1 MENSAFG
8 RLIGVLV
15 APGKTFRSI
24 AERPTWLAAFLVVA
38 LCPVIPAIIAM
49 PKMDW
54 EGITRSQLE
63 RADVQLPQDQLEQRI
78 EITEKVG
85 PYFAYAAPVFFA
97 IGLLLF
103 ALIFWGAF
111 TLAGGEL
118 GFKRS
123 LAVVSHGMMPV
134 VVSTLLSLP
143 IIIGLDKIGAD
154 VAEQGSYLKSNL
166 AAFAPEGAN
175 AVVLNLLSH
184 LDVFSIWTLILLI
197 IGFAICGKVKQSTS
211 AITVILLWLVYCAI
225 GVGFAALGMAMG
237 GGGKG

>member
-1 MENSAFG
+1 MENSSFG
-8 RLIGVLV
+8 RLIGVII

-24 AERPTWLAAFLVVA
+24 CERPTWLVAFLVVV
-38 LCPVIPAIIAM
+38 LSPVIPAIIAM

-54 EGITRSQLE
+54 EGITRAQLE
-63 RADVQLPQDQLEQRI
+63 RADVQLPQDQLEKRI

-85 PYFAYAAPVFFA
+85 PYFAYAAPIFFG

-103 ALIFWGAF
+103 ALVFWGAF

-123 LAVVSHGMMPV
+123 LAVVSHGMVPV
-134 VVSTLLSLP
+134 LVSTILSIP
-143 IIIGLDKIGAD
+143 IILGIDKIGAD

-175 AVVLNLLSH
+175 AVVINLLSH
-184 LDVFSIWTLILLI
+184 LDVFSLWTLVLLI
-197 IGFAICGKVKQSTS
+197 IGFAYCAKVKQSTS
-211 AITVILLWLVYCAI
+211 AITVILLWLVYIGI

-237 GGGKG
+237 GGKG

>member
-1 MENSAFG
+1 MENSSFG
-8 RLIGVLV
+8 RLIGVII

-24 AERPTWLAAFLVVA
+24 CERPTWLVAFLVVV
-38 LCPVIPAIIAM
+38 LSPVIPAIIAM

-54 EGITRSQLE
+54 EGITRAQLE
-63 RADVQLPQDQLEQRI
+63 RADVQLPQDQLEKRI

-85 PYFAYAAPVFFA
+85 PYFAYAAPIFFG

-103 ALIFWGAF
+103 ALVFWGAF

-123 LAVVSHGMMPV
+123 LAVVSHGMVPV
-134 VVSTLLSLP
+134 VVSTILSIP
-143 IIIGLDKIGAD
+143 IILGIDKIGAD

-175 AVVLNLLSH
+175 AVVINLLSH
-184 LDVFSIWTLILLI
+184 LDVFSLWTLVLLI
-197 IGFAICGKVKQSTS
+197 IGFAYCAKVKQSTS
-211 AITVILLWLVYCAI
+211 AITVILLWLVYIGI

-237 GGGKG
+237 GGKG

>member
-1 MENSAFG
+1 MENSSFG
-8 RLIGVLV
+8 RLIGVIV
-15 APGKTFRSI
+15 SPGKTFRAI
-24 AERPTWLAAFLVVA
+24 CERPTWLVAFLVVV
-38 LCPVIPAIIAM
+38 LSPVIPTIIAM

-54 EGITRSQLE
+54 EGITRAQLE
-63 RADVQLPQDQLEQRI
+63 RMDVQLPQDQLEQRI
-78 EITEKVG
+78 EMTEKIG
-85 PYFAYAAPVFFA
+85 PFFAYLAPVFFA

-103 ALIFWGAF
+103 ALVFWGAF

-123 LAVVSHGMMPV
+123 LAVVSHGMVPV
-134 VVSTLLSLP
+134 VVSTILSIP
-143 IIIGLDKIGAD
+143 IILGIDKIGAD

-184 LDVFSIWTLILLI
+184 LDVFSIWTLVLLI
-197 IGFAICGKVKQSTS
+197 IGFAWCAKVKQSTS
-211 AITVILLWLVYCAI
+211 AITVILLWLVYIGI

-237 GGGKG
+237 GKQG

>member
-1 MENSAFG
+1 MGSEMCIRDS
-8 RLIGVLV
+8 
-15 APGKTFRSI
+15 
-24 AERPTWLAAFLVVA
+24 PTWLVAFLVVV
-38 LCPVIPAIIAM
+38 LSPVIPTIIAM

-54 EGITRSQLE
+54 EGITKAQLE
-63 RADVQLPQDQLEQRI
+63 RMDVQLPQDQLEKRI
-78 EITEKVG
+78 EMTEKIG
-85 PYFAYAAPVFFA
+85 PYFAYLAPVFFA

-103 ALIFWGAF
+103 ALVFWGAF

-154 VAEQGSYLKSNL
+154 VAAQGSYLKSNL

-184 LDVFSIWTLILLI
+184 LDVFSIWTLVLLI

-211 AITVILLWLVYCAI
+211 AITVVLLWLVYCAI